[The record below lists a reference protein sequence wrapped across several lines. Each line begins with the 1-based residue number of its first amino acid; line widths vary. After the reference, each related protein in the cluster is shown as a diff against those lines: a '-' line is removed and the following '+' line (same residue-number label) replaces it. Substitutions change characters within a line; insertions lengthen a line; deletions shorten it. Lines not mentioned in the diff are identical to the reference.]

1 MDDGYLKPE
10 DYAEPRC
17 LLCDE
22 AYGVTP
28 EVKSVP
34 QQRII
39 EKMNEYMSRKDYKG
53 AERHLLYWLNE
64 AKLGHDTRGELMIRN
79 ELIGHFRKTGNR
91 EGAFESADAALK
103 LIGDLGF
110 EGSKSAGITY
120 INIATAYNAFGENE
134 KSIEIFNRAKETF
147 EALKEPDNGLLG

>member
-22 AYGVTP
+22 PYGVTP
-28 EVKSVP
+28 EVRGVP

-39 EKMNEYMSRKDYKG
+39 EKMNDYMSRRDYTG
-53 AERHLLYWLNE
+53 AERHLIYWLNE
-64 AKLGHDTRGELMIRN
+64 AKLGHDSRGELMIRN
-79 ELIGHFRKTGNR
+79 ELVGHFRKTGNR
-91 EGAFESADAALK
+91 EGALENAKEALK
-103 LIGDLGF
+103 LLDELNF

-120 INIATAYNAFGENE
+120 INIATAYNAFGEDE
-134 KSIEIFNRAKETF
+134 KSLQIFNKAKETLEGQKRRITVF
-147 EALKEPDNGLLG
+147 